1 LINQYQLSFGT
12 RKSFTQGIHN
22 QYSGRFP
29 KSLGVF
35 LQISLKDLDGFDFI
49 GCGWRTKGAPDGVHR
64 DLAHADNETMTQA
77 VVNAALEISRSFFQ
91 LTVSLQ
97 HAAGVFGA
105 HDGVRKT

>member
-12 RKSFTQGIHN
+12 RESFTQRIHN
-22 QYSGRFP
+22 QHGGRFP
-29 KSLGVF
+29 ESLGVF

-49 GCGWRTKGAPDGVHR
+49 GCGRRTKGALDGVHR
-64 DLAHADNETMTQA
+64 DLAHADNETVTQA